1 MEKNIINLCET
12 LNGNSQ
18 QQFDFFDTEEQIKAR
33 ANGALTSGST
43 DTELKNYFKA
53 LIQLAKA
60 GEQYPVNL
68 DDVWP
73 LAYQRKDHAVRDLV
87 KNFIEGV
94 DYQSLLK
101 NGERVGGGQ
110 NEKTYRLTTSCLEY
124 LIARKERRVFDV
136 YREFFHKT
144 VGMIEDGQMA
154 FKAPQTYAE
163 ALRQLAEKVEHE
175 EQMKIEMSRQTQQIA
190 AQVTKIAEDAPK
202 VAYYDAT
209 LQATECYT
217 FEQLAK
223 ELNFRSVHTFINA
236 LILKGLVYRQ
246 SKQLMLRAGYAG
258 LGYTST
264 RTHTHYDKDGKPHTN
279 TYTVWT
285 EVGRQFLHYMQDNG
299 KL

>member
-1 MEKNIINLCET
+1 MENIINET
-12 LNGNSQ
+12 INGSSQ

-73 LAYQRKDHAVRDLV
+73 LAYQRKDHAVRDLTS
-87 KNFIEGV
+87 NFLQDV
-94 DYQSLLK
+94 DYQVFLK
-101 NGERVGGGQ
+101 NGENSRRGRPT
-110 NEKTYRLTTSCLEY
+110 EEYRLTTSCLEY

-136 YREFFHKT
+136 YREFFHRT

-175 EQMKIEMSRQTQQIA
+175 EQMKIEMSRQTKQIA

-236 LILKGLVYRQ
+236 LILKGIVYRQ
-246 SKQLMLRAGYAG
+246 SKQLLLKAGYAG